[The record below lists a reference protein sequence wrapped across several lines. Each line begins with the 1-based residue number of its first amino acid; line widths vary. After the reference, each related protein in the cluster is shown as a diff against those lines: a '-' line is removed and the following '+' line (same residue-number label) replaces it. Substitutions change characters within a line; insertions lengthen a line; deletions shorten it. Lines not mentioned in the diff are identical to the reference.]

1 MDLSWA
7 AALLPLAG
15 AGFGVGFLVGLTG
28 VGGGALMTP
37 LLISTFGVP
46 PAVAVGTDL
55 LYASVTK
62 TVGGWRHHVAENVDW
77 PIVMRLALGSI
88 PAAII
93 VLAIMANVQMDTDAV
108 AQWIRYGLAFALPVS
123 GLTPRMLATV
133 LFGAALGALGT
144 LTSVGAG
151 AIGVVVL
158 ALLFPWL
165 PAKRIVGTDIAHAVP
180 LTLVAGAGH
189 LGLGHV
195 DPWILLALL
204 CGSIPGILFGTRPT
218 RFCPNR
224 ALPSDRLL
232 GNVLFHIAQGFIDI
246 VLGGGKRLFAALGER
261 AQRRQSQHGEVVT
274 GGMDMRAPVRPFLP
288 QADLIAAVLGLI
300 ARHHTVL
307 HE

>member
-1 MDLSWA
+1 MIDLSGVI
-7 AALLPLAG
+7 ALLPLAG

-77 PIVMRLALGSI
+77 PIVFRLALGSI
-88 PAAII
+88 PAAIV
-93 VLAIMANVQMDTDAV
+93 VLAIMAYVPINTEAMAR
-108 AQWIRYGLAFALPVS
+108 WIRYGLAFALPVS
-123 GLTPRMLATV
+123 AAAIVLYPILMRGHTNGDEKDTPQRATATV
-133 LFGAALGALGT
+133 LFGVALGLLVT

-158 ALLFPWL
+158 AMLFPAL
-165 PAKRIVGTDIAHAVP
+165 PAKRIVGSDIAHAVP

-195 DPWILLALL
+195 DFGVLLALL
-204 CGSIPGILFGTRPT
+204 CGSIPGILFGTRLAGVAPDWLLRPLLAVT
-218 RFCPNR
+218 LCYAAY
-224 ALPSDRLL
+224 ALLY
-232 GNVLFHIAQGFIDI
+232 
-246 VLGGGKRLFAALGER
+246 K
-261 AQRRQSQHGEVVT
+261 
-274 GGMDMRAPVRPFLP
+274 
-288 QADLIAAVLGLI
+288 
-300 ARHHTVL
+300 
-307 HE
+307 

>member
-1 MDLSWA
+1 MIDLSWA
-7 AALLPLAG
+7 AALLPLAA

-77 PIVMRLALGSI
+77 PIVLRLALGSI
-88 PAAII
+88 PAAIG
-93 VLAIMANVQMDTDAV
+93 VLSVMANVPLNTEVV

-123 GLTPRMLATV
+123 GLAIVLYPIMTKGHQTAVEEKQPQRVFLTV
-133 LFGAALGALGT
+133 LFGAALGLLVT

-158 ALLFPWL
+158 AMLFPWL

-189 LGLGHV
+189 LGLGNV
-195 DPWILLALL
+195 DPWILIALL
-204 CGSIPGILFGTRPT
+204 CGSIPGILLGTRLAGVAPDWLL
-218 RFCPNR
+218 RPLL
-224 ALPSDRLL
+224 ALTLCYAAYALL
-232 GNVLFHIAQGFIDI
+232 S
-246 VLGGGKRLFAALGER
+246 K
-261 AQRRQSQHGEVVT
+261 
-274 GGMDMRAPVRPFLP
+274 
-288 QADLIAAVLGLI
+288 
-300 ARHHTVL
+300 
-307 HE
+307 

>member
-1 MDLSWA
+1 MIDFSWVA
-7 AALLPLAG
+7 FLLPLAA

-77 PIVMRLALGSI
+77 PIVVRLATGSI
-88 PAAII
+88 PAAIV
-93 VLAIMANVQMDTDAV
+93 VLAVMAYVPMNTDAV
-108 AQWIRYGLAFALPVS
+108 AHWIRYGLAFALPVS
-123 GLTPRMLATV
+123 GLAIVLYPIMVRGQTLAADGQQPKRVLATV
-133 LFGAALGALGT
+133 LFGAALGLLVT

-158 ALLFPWL
+158 AVLFPWL

-195 DPWILLALL
+195 NLWILLALL
-204 CGSIPGILFGTRPT
+204 CGSIPGILLGTRLAGVAPEWLL
-218 RFCPNR
+218 RPLL
-224 ALPSDRLL
+224 ALTLCYAAYALL
-232 GNVLFHIAQGFIDI
+232 S
-246 VLGGGKRLFAALGER
+246 K
-261 AQRRQSQHGEVVT
+261 
-274 GGMDMRAPVRPFLP
+274 
-288 QADLIAAVLGLI
+288 
-300 ARHHTVL
+300 
-307 HE
+307 

>member
-1 MDLSWA
+1 MIDFSWA
-7 AALLPLAG
+7 AALLPLAA

-77 PIVMRLALGSI
+77 PIVLRLAMGSI
-88 PAAII
+88 PAAIV
-93 VLAIMANVQMDTDAV
+93 VLSVMAYVPMNTDAV

-123 GLTPRMLATV
+123 GVAIVLYPIMMKGHQATVEEESPQRLFLTV
-133 LFGAALGALGT
+133 LFGAALGLLVT

-158 ALLFPWL
+158 AMLFPWL
-165 PAKRIVGTDIAHAVP
+165 PAKRIVGSDIAHAVP

-189 LGLGHV
+189 LGLGNV
-195 DPWILLALL
+195 DPWILVALL
-204 CGSIPGILFGTRPT
+204 CGSIPGILFGTRLAGVAPEWLL
-218 RFCPNR
+218 RPLL
-224 ALPSDRLL
+224 ALTLCYAAYALL
-232 GNVLFHIAQGFIDI
+232 F
-246 VLGGGKRLFAALGER
+246 K
-261 AQRRQSQHGEVVT
+261 
-274 GGMDMRAPVRPFLP
+274 
-288 QADLIAAVLGLI
+288 
-300 ARHHTVL
+300 
-307 HE
+307 

>member
-1 MDLSWA
+1 MIDLSWA

-37 LLISTFGVP
+37 LLISTFGVA

-62 TVGGWRHHVAENVDW
+62 TVGGWRHHLAENVDW
-77 PIVMRLALGSI
+77 PIVIRLAMGSL

-93 VLAIMANVQMDTDAV
+93 LLAVMANVPLPTEAMAH
-108 AQWIRYGLAFALPVS
+108 WIRYGLAVALPVS
-123 GLTPRMLATV
+123 AVAIVLYPILMKGHGTPADGEAPRRTVATV
-133 LFGAALGALGT
+133 LFGVALGLLVT

-158 ALLFPWL
+158 AMLFPAL

-195 DPWILLALL
+195 DPGVLIALL
-204 CGSIPGILFGTRPT
+204 CGSIPGILFGTRLAGVAPDWLL
-218 RFCPNR
+218 RPLL
-224 ALPSDRLL
+224 ALTLCYAAYALL
-232 GNVLFHIAQGFIDI
+232 Y
-246 VLGGGKRLFAALGER
+246 K
-261 AQRRQSQHGEVVT
+261 
-274 GGMDMRAPVRPFLP
+274 
-288 QADLIAAVLGLI
+288 
-300 ARHHTVL
+300 
-307 HE
+307 

>member
-1 MDLSWA
+1 MIDFSWA
-7 AALLPLAG
+7 AALLPLAA

-77 PIVMRLALGSI
+77 PIVLRLAMGSI
-88 PAAII
+88 PAAIV
-93 VLAIMANVQMDTDAV
+93 VLAVMAYVPMNTDAV

-123 GLTPRMLATV
+123 GVAIVLYPIMMKGHQATVEEESPQRMFLTV
-133 LFGAALGALGT
+133 LFGVALGLLVT

-158 ALLFPWL
+158 AMLFPSL
-165 PAKRIVGTDIAHAVP
+165 PAKRIVGSDIAHAVP

-189 LGLGHV
+189 LGLGNV
-195 DPWILLALL
+195 DPWILVALL
-204 CGSIPGILFGTRPT
+204 CGSIPGILFGTRLAGVAPEWLL
-218 RFCPNR
+218 RP
-224 ALPSDRLL
+224 LL
-232 GNVLFHIAQGFIDI
+232 GLTLCYAAYALLF
-246 VLGGGKRLFAALGER
+246 K
-261 AQRRQSQHGEVVT
+261 
-274 GGMDMRAPVRPFLP
+274 
-288 QADLIAAVLGLI
+288 
-300 ARHHTVL
+300 
-307 HE
+307 

>member
-1 MDLSWA
+1 MIDLGGA
-7 AALLPLAG
+7 ATLLPLAG

-37 LLISTFGVP
+37 LLISTFGVA

-77 PIVMRLALGSI
+77 PVVIRLAMGSI

-93 VLAIMANVQMDTDAV
+93 LLAIMANTPLNTEVM

-123 GLTPRMLATV
+123 AVAIVLYPILMRGHINNGGANGGPPQRVAPTV
-133 LFGAALGALGT
+133 LFGAALGFLVT

-158 ALLFPWL
+158 AMLFPL
-165 PAKRIVGTDIAHAVP
+165 MPAKRIVGSDIAHAVP

-195 DPWILLALL
+195 DPWILASLL
-204 CGSIPGILFGTRPT
+204 CGSIPGILFGTRLAGVAPDWLL
-218 RFCPNR
+218 RP
-224 ALPSDRLL
+224 LL
-232 GNVLFHIAQGFIDI
+232 GLTLCYAAYALLF
-246 VLGGGKRLFAALGER
+246 K
-261 AQRRQSQHGEVVT
+261 
-274 GGMDMRAPVRPFLP
+274 
-288 QADLIAAVLGLI
+288 
-300 ARHHTVL
+300 
-307 HE
+307 

>member
-1 MDLSWA
+1 MIDLSWA

-123 GLTPRMLATV
+123 GLAIVLYPIMMRGHDATSGDKKPRVLATV
-133 LFGAALGALGT
+133 LFGAALGALVT

-204 CGSIPGILFGTRPT
+204 CGSIPGILFGTRLAGVAPEWLL
-218 RFCPNR
+218 RPLL
-224 ALPSDRLL
+224 ALTLCYAAYALL
-232 GNVLFHIAQGFIDI
+232 S
-246 VLGGGKRLFAALGER
+246 K
-261 AQRRQSQHGEVVT
+261 
-274 GGMDMRAPVRPFLP
+274 
-288 QADLIAAVLGLI
+288 
-300 ARHHTVL
+300 
-307 HE
+307 